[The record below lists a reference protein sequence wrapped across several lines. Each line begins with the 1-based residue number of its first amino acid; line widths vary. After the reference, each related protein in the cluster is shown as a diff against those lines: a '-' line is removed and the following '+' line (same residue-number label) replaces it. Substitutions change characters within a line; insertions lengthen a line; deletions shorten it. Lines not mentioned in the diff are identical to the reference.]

1 MRKLICHL
9 QISVG
14 SFFWSTCFSMNSF
27 SVSIVFKNLV
37 LVKNFIFYFSVPEF
51 EREEEKSQ
59 KKIVK
64 EKKSLDAMIIVIKR
78 VDHGVNMF
86 YLMRVISSVSFLT
99 FILNSKIDLEFGSVF
114 KIWVD
119 FLFL

>member
-14 SFFWSTCFSMNSF
+14 SLFWSTCFSMNSF
-27 SVSIVFKNLV
+27 SVSIVFKILV

-59 KKIVK
+59 KNSER
-64 EKKSLDAMIIVIKR
+64 EKVTRCHDYS
-78 VDHGVNMF
+78 H
-86 YLMRVISSVSFLT
+86 
-99 FILNSKIDLEFGSVF
+99 
-114 KIWVD
+114 
-119 FLFL
+119 